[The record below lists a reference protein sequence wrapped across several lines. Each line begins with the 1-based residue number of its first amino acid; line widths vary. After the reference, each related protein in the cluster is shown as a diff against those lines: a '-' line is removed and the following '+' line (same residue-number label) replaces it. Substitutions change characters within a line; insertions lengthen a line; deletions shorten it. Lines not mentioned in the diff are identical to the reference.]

1 MLLKDN
7 TLHQGPRRGW
17 GWGGSSPPPP
27 TFLAVDVRTLNVQLE
42 IFKVL
47 MKDGEFTCF
56 DDILAKIKQL
66 SEALMC
72 IITEIIALCKL
83 LLVNPAT
90 GAAGERSFSSAR
102 RLKTW
107 LRSTMTQT
115 RCSNLTIL
123 NTHKQR
129 TDKLCLIDV
138 ANEFAALN
146 ENRKSNFGTFKESD
160 LKCPGDTHPLRLLGL
175 A

>member
-1 MLLKDN
+1 MGGLIQTHEPLEQVRAAPPQKVWF
-7 TLHQGPRRGW
+7 LHGDRA
-17 GWGGSSPPPP
+17 GGGA

-66 SEALMC
+66 SEAEKCM
-72 IITEIIALCKL
+72 ITEIITLCKL

-90 GAAGERSFSSAR
+90 SAAGERSFSSAR

-115 RCSNLTIL
+115 RFSNLTIL
-123 NTHKQR
+123 NTHK
-129 TDKLCLIDV
+129 
-138 ANEFAALN
+138 
-146 ENRKSNFGTFKESD
+146 
-160 LKCPGDTHPLRLLGL
+160 
-175 A
+175 

>member
-1 MLLKDN
+1 
-7 TLHQGPRRGW
+7 
-17 GWGGSSPPPP
+17 
-27 TFLAVDVRTLNVQLE
+27 
-42 IFKVL
+42 
-47 MKDGEFTCF
+47 MKDGEFNCF

-66 SEALMC
+66 SEAEKCM
-72 IITEIIALCKL
+72 ITEIVTLCKL

-90 GAAGERSFSSAR
+90 SAAGERSFSSAR

-115 RCSNLTIL
+115 RFSNLTIL

-160 LKCPGDTHPLRLLGL
+160 LKMSG
-175 A
+175 

>member
-1 MLLKDN
+1 ML
-7 TLHQGPRRGW
+7 
-17 GWGGSSPPPP
+17 
-27 TFLAVDVRTLNVQLE
+27 
-42 IFKVL
+42 I
-47 MKDGEFTCF
+47 KDGEFTCL
-56 DDILAKIKQL
+56 DDILPRIKKL
-66 SEALMC
+66 SETEKGMISE
-72 IITEIIALCKL
+72 IITICKL

-90 GAAGERSFSSAR
+90 SEAGERSFSFAR

-115 RCSNLTIL
+115 RFRNLTIL

-146 ENRKSNFGTFKESD
+146 ENRKSNFGTSKASD
-160 LKCPGDTHPLRLLGL
+160 LKMSG
-175 A
+175 

>member
-1 MLLKDN
+1 MRFCFIWINSRDRAGCRGGGFGALAPPISEHWMFNWKYLKCWW
-7 TLHQGPRRGW
+7 HF
-17 GWGGSSPPPP
+17 S
-27 TFLAVDVRTLNVQLE
+27 
-42 IFKVL
+42 
-47 MKDGEFTCF
+47 F

-66 SEALMC
+66 SEAENCM
-72 IITEIIALCKL
+72 ITEIITLCKL

-90 GAAGERSFSSAR
+90 SAAGERSFSSAR

-115 RCSNLTIL
+115 RFSNLTIL

-138 ANEFAALN
+138 ANEFTALN
-146 ENRKSNFGTFKESD
+146 ENRKSNFCTFKESA
-160 LKCPGDTHPLRLLGL
+160 LKMSGWHSSVASVGFSLEVSLFI
-175 A
+175 